1 MSNWSKK
8 IGCALL
14 SICFILAGLPGFTAT
29 ASSDSSKSVPVGI
42 YGRLYAG
49 GFSGGA
55 QQSIRKI
62 YFDERY

>member
-29 ASSDSSKSVPVGI
+29 AFQRFVEKRAVGI